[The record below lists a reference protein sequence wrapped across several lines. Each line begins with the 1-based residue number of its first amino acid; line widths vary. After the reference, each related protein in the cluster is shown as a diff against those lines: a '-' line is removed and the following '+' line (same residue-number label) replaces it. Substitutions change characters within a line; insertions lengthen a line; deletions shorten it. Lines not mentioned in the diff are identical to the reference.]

1 MLQLDIF
8 MEVLWAF
15 TQTNKVRTRFPAR
28 GGVALVSPPGQLKTS
43 FLSCFEEQLG
53 VLAYSDMTTTSLVE
67 ARDLIASKKAT
78 TILLYDMQKLYERRA
93 DTASNI
99 EGNIRSL
106 MDEGFTSAAHEQS
119 SKNIIQA
126 KARAL
131 VMAACTPAF
140 YRSKMGQW
148 ESSGFARRILF
159 CVYTLRNPALIQ
171 EAILSEIPIALGNGG
186 IRMPV
191 NLEIEPSIKAGDDD
205 FILRIM
211 KKQREDVPINLIKKT
226 LWVLRWYYT
235 KHLKQ
240 KDRSMEI
247 LKEFSQCLGDG
258 GAEIDI

>member
-1 MLQLDIF
+1 MKLDTF

-15 TQTNKVRTRFPAR
+15 TQTHKVRTRFPAR

-43 FLSCFEEQLG
+43 FLSCFEEQIG

-67 ARDLIASKKAT
+67 ARDLIASKKAN

-99 EGNIRSL
+99 EGNIRSV
-106 MDEGFTSAAHEQS
+106 MDEGFTSAAHEKS

-131 VMAACTPAF
+131 VMGACTPTF
-140 YRSKMGQW
+140 YRSKLGQW
-148 ESSGFARRILF
+148 ESSGFARRLLF
-159 CVYTLRNPALIQ
+159 CVYTLKDPELIQ
-171 EAILSEIPIALGNGG
+171 KAILSETPIALGNSN
-186 IRMPV
+186 IRIPV
-191 NLEIEPSIKAGDDD
+191 NLEIPMDIQDGDDD
-205 FILRIM
+205 FIRRVM
-211 KKQREDVPINLIKKT
+211 KKQTEDVPVNLMKKT
-226 LWVLRWYYT
+226 LWVLRWYYK

-240 KDRSMEI
+240 KDKSMEI

-258 GAEIDI
+258 GAEIEI